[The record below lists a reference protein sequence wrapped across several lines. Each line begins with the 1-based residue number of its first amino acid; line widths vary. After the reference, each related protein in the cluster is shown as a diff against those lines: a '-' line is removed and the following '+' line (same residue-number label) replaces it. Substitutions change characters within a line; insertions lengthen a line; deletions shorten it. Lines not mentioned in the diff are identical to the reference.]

1 MQPSTL
7 PPTAS
12 RSLGGRLSS
21 ETSPLP
27 PPPPPVVRLR
37 EEKDVSSHRDPSRE
51 VFASPAGSAHRP
63 TLGIAQESL
72 RTLPRADDGEG
83 LLYSLGPRRRGPAP
97 PTRQPPSGLP
107 NILDSSG
114 TFTPK
119 YPASRSM
126 NPSFSPA
133 RYTPPP
139 PPTKLTLTPR
149 VIALPVSPR
158 TQKGINPRAVPP
170 PPSAINQQYAAPP
183 FSDVP
188 VNLARRART
197 VMLESTSGSLP
208 ARTRVSRTRYMDP
221 DSAGPVSCP
230 AGTPLQTSG
239 RVLCVEC
246 TTNPKDRK
254 HPFEVVLPMAR
265 RRRGNVDV
273 GWALGAKPESE
284 RQLGVGRSGRTTD
297 RAVEE
302 GSGNAATA
310 FGAPGSRTGA
320 RQGDAMRHSS
330 RKRPR
335 DSEIPPAPGARV
347 DEYESLPSSAEIRQL
362 SGSLLPVKQVAGRRR
377 LSGLF
382 WSTIEN
388 FNIRAQRRATDSPT
402 ITAGRAG
409 GARPTTQSKPR
420 ATASRDRLHGG
431 RLARPGFSP
440 PPPAAS
446 ASTISANRPALVVF
460 RSTTG
465 PPSPEGC
472 RRSQLAFDA
481 VLANHKRCGTARG
494 ADGLGSATEVN
505 ARNFEEKRRVKT
517 RPKRFVAGSGKL
529 E

>member
-27 PPPPPVVRLR
+27 PPPVVRFR
-37 EEKDVSSHRDPSRE
+37 EEKDVSS
-51 VFASPAGSAHRP
+51 AGSAHRP
-63 TLGIAQESL
+63 TLGTAQEPLPTGL
-72 RTLPRADDGEG
+72 RTLPRVDDNEI
-83 LLYSLGPRRRGPAP
+83 LSYSLGPRRRGPAP
-97 PTRQPPSGLP
+97 PTRRPPSGLP

-114 TFTPK
+114 TFTPRH
-119 YPASRSM
+119 PTSRSM

-139 PPTKLTLTPR
+139 TKLTLTSR

-183 FSDVP
+183 FSGVP
-188 VNLARRART
+188 VDLARRART
-197 VMLESTSGSLP
+197 VMLESTSGRLP
-208 ARTRVSRTRYMDP
+208 VPRTGYIDP
-221 DSAGPVSCP
+221 APAGPVSCP
-230 AGTPLQTSG
+230 AGAPLQTSG
-239 RVLCVEC
+239 HVLCVEC

-254 HPFEVVLPMAR
+254 HPFEVVIPMARR

-273 GWALGAKPESE
+273 GWALGGKPESE
-284 RQLGVGRSGRTTD
+284 RQLSVGRSGRTTD
-297 RAVEE
+297 GAVEE
-302 GSGNAATA
+302 GGGNAATA

-320 RQGDAMRHSS
+320 
-330 RKRPR
+330 
-335 DSEIPPAPGARV
+335 PGARV
-347 DEYESLPSSAEIRQL
+347 DEHESLPSSAEIRQL
-362 SGSLLPVKQVAGRRR
+362 SSSSLPVKQVAGKRRP
-377 LSGLF
+377 SGLF
-382 WSTIEN
+382 GSTIEN
-388 FNIRAQRRATDSPT
+388 FNTRAQRRATDSPT

-420 ATASRDRLHGG
+420 ATASHDRLHGSG
-431 RLARPGFSP
+431 P

-446 ASTISANRPALVVF
+446 ASAIRPVATPTLESCPGPSRPLDADATPNRPALVVL

-465 PPSPEGC
+465 PPSPEGR

-505 ARNFEEKRRVKT
+505 VRNFEEKRRVKT
-517 RPKRFVAGSGKL
+517 RAKRFFVAASGKL